1 MARLKVGSFEAD
13 GRTVSLSEKRSV
25 VTDSSDS
32 YRDINGVLHENIL
45 GVRIVL
51 DFTVDMLTDEQAAA
65 LKSEL
70 SEGSAAVSYSVPDA
84 KEGVF
89 TVNAVT
95 TEFSCA
101 DSDGARWRVRA
112 LLERTDSDGD
122 FG

>member
-1 MARLKVGSFEAD
+1 MARLKVGNFEAD

-32 YRDINGVLHENIL
+32 YRDMNGVLHENIL

-51 DFTVDMLTDEQAAA
+51 DFTVDMLDDEQAAA
-65 LKSEL
+65 LRSEL
-70 SEGSAAVSYSVPDA
+70 SGGSATVSYSVPDA
-84 KEGVF
+84 REGVF
-89 TVNAVT
+89 SVNAVT

-112 LLERTDSDGD
+112 LLERTDPDGD

>member
-1 MARLKVGSFEAD
+1 MARLKIGSFEAD
-13 GRTVSLSEKRSV
+13 GRTVSLSEKRSA

-51 DFTVDMLTDEQAAA
+51 DFTVDMLDDEQAAA

-70 SEGSAAVSYSVPDA
+70 SGGSVTAAYSVPNTT
-84 KEGVF
+84 EGVF
-89 TVNAVT
+89 SVNAVT

-101 DSDGARWRVRA
+101 DSDGTRWRVRA

>member
-1 MARLKVGSFEAD
+1 MARLRVGSFEAD

-25 VTDSSDS
+25 VSDSSDS

-45 GVRIVL
+45 GMRIVL
-51 DFTVDMLTDEQAAA
+51 DFTVDMRTDEQAAA

-70 SEGSAAVSYSVPDA
+70 SEGSATVTYSVPDA

>member
-1 MARLKVGSFEAD
+1 MARLKVGNFEAD

-32 YRDINGVLHENIL
+32 YRDMNGVLHENIL

-51 DFTVDMLTDEQAAA
+51 DFTVDMLDDEQAAA

-70 SEGSAAVSYSVPDA
+70 SGGSATVSYSVPDA

-89 TVNAVT
+89 SVNAVT

-112 LLERTDSDGD
+112 LLERTDPDGD

>member
-1 MARLKVGSFEAD
+1 MARLKIGSFEAD
-13 GRTVSLSEKRSV
+13 GRTVSLSEKCSV
-25 VTDSSDS
+25 VSDSSDS

-70 SEGSAAVSYSVPDA
+70 SEGSATVSYSVPDA

>member
-51 DFTVDMLTDEQAAA
+51 DFTVDMLDDEQAAA

-70 SEGSAAVSYSVPDA
+70 SEESATVSYSVPDA